1 MFNKN
6 HTNSRNDY
14 TEDDIIKMMEFLI
27 DIIFIV
33 FGDMMLQHTIYN
45 RKYNW
50 NKQNC
55 SPLLTGYNNRVL
67 SLSMTYQQ
75 ILARVTQHDGSNS
88 GAWTS
93 YQIGTI
99 ELTLVFRGVCIAQ
112 SLVFCEVFMLDN
124 YQLLPKKGL
133 SFGSNWKRW
142 KRIPEFLSVTHGN
155 VTLNMWS
162 TITGKM
168 ISQ

>member
-1 MFNKN
+1 
-6 HTNSRNDY
+6 
-14 TEDDIIKMMEFLI
+14 MEFLI
-27 DIIFIV
+27 DIIVIL

-88 GAWTS
+88 GA
-93 YQIGTI
+93 
-99 ELTLVFRGVCIAQ
+99 
-112 SLVFCEVFMLDN
+112 
-124 YQLLPKKGL
+124 
-133 SFGSNWKRW
+133 
-142 KRIPEFLSVTHGN
+142 
-155 VTLNMWS
+155 
-162 TITGKM
+162 
-168 ISQ
+168 